1 MMKEQTVPRTHE
13 SIVQM
18 LPDIIYKLDAEG
30 CFTYIN
36 NSIRNLGYEPGDL
49 IYKHFSILI
58 HPEDLDDVWREVAV
72 GKASVEKSS
81 GPSPKLFDERRT
93 GKRITRDLKVRLIPK
108 NYDYVEDRNEDVVA
122 SCRVIAVGSYD
133 LRPTGLEREFN
144 GTLGIIKDMSN
155 IKKSRETL
163 IRCIDYYQSL
173 VEISNDIFFVI
184 ATDGTVL
191 FTSPSLLRILGYGS
205 NEVAGD
211 NIIGYIHEED
221 FKNVIRRYCASRH
234 EEPVFNVQCR
244 IRHRDGEWR
253 MFEARGKTVCD
264 SFGRS
269 MYVTVI
275 THDITKSSETEDK
288 LKKVHS
294 ELEQRIEDRTRA
306 LADANEQLKKEIETR
321 SRQDTIILDS
331 EKKYRNLVNTID
343 DIVLN
348 IDPEG
353 SILFVNPAV
362 ERITGYTQEEVIG
375 RNILELIHRDDID
388 GFLYSLRSSSEENS
402 GDTTRLIGTLCKDN
416 ELRMIRKDGSNIW
429 IEIRCRSVED
439 TDGNI
444 IGYRGIAHDITR
456 RKQTEEELVRKSK
469 IESLGVLAAG
479 IAHDFNNLLTAIIGN
494 LSLAKV
500 NIPADDDTYGIL
512 TDAENASAMAKE
524 LTQQLMAFSKGG
536 FPEKKITAI
545 KDLLVD
551 TSYFVL
557 RGSSVLC
564 EFDIPDSLWDA
575 NIDRGQIG
583 QVFHNIMLNA
593 RQSMSEDGGTIT
605 VSAENAVVEQ
615 DDGLPLKPGKY
626 IKISIADQGSG
637 ISEEII
643 SKIFD
648 PYFSTKE
655 TGSGLG
661 LAISYSIIKKHD
673 GHITVQSKKRAGT
686 TFYIFLPASHRKAV
700 LQLDASPGKTSSG
713 GRILLMD
720 DEKIILDLGK
730 KLLVHLGYEVVTAMN
745 GSEAVDLVKKARNE
759 GKPFNLVMLDL
770 IVPGGTGAD
779 KAIDALLGIDP
790 GIKVIVTSGYADD
803 PVMINC
809 KKYGFSGALTK
820 PFSLEELE
828 SELSRVLQQ

>member
-1 MMKEQTVPRTHE
+1 MMKEQTVPRAHE
-13 SIVQM
+13 SIVHM

-58 HPEDLDDVWREVAV
+58 HPEDLDNVWREVVV
-72 GKASVEKSS
+72 GKTSLESSS
-81 GPSPKLFDERRT
+81 GTSPKLFDERRT

-108 NYDYVEDRNEDVVA
+108 NYDIVENRNEDVIA

-144 GTLGIIKDMSN
+144 GTLGIIKDVSN
-155 IKKSRETL
+155 IKKSKDTL
-163 IRCIDYYQSL
+163 LRCIEYYQSL

-184 ATDGTVL
+184 ATDGTIL

-211 NIIGYIHEED
+211 NIIDYINEED
-221 FKNVIRRYCASRH
+221 FKNVIRRYCSSRH

-269 MYVTVI
+269 MYVSVI
-275 THDITKSSETEDK
+275 TRDVTRSAENEDK
-288 LKKVHS
+288 LKKVHT
-294 ELEQRIEDRTRA
+294 ELEQRIEDRTKA
-306 LADANEQLKKEIETR
+306 LADANEQLQKEIENR

-362 ERITGYTQEEVIG
+362 RTITGYSQEEVIG

-388 GFLYSLRSSSEENS
+388 GFLYSLRQTRDNDT
-402 GDTTRLIGTLCKDN
+402 GDTMKLIGSICKDN
-416 ELRMIRKDGSNIW
+416 ELRMIRKDGTSIW
-429 IEIRCRSVED
+429 IEIRCRPVED

-444 IGYRGIAHDITR
+444 IGFRGIAHDITR

-500 NIPADDDTYGIL
+500 NLSADDDTFSIL

-545 KDLLVD
+545 HNLIVD

-564 EFDIPDSLWDA
+564 EFNIPDSLWDA

-583 QVFHNIMLNA
+583 QVFHNIILNA
-593 RQSMSEDGGTIT
+593 RQSMSEGGTIT
-605 VSAENAVVEQ
+605 ISAENAVVEQ
-615 DDGLPLKPGKY
+615 GDGLPLKPGKY
-626 IKISIADQGSG
+626 IKISIADRGSG
-637 ISEEII
+637 MSEEII

-661 LAISYSIIKKHD
+661 LAISYSIVKKHD
-673 GHITVQSKKRAGT
+673 GHISLQSKKGAGT
-686 TFYIFLPASHRKAV
+686 TFYIFLPASQRKAV
-700 LQLDASPGKTSSG
+700 LRLDKPQEKASSG

-720 DEKIILDLGK
+720 DEKIILELGK
-730 KLLVHLGYEVVTAMN
+730 KLLGHLGYEVVTAMN
-745 GSEAVDLVKKARNE
+745 GIEAVDLVKKAKNE

-770 IVPGGTGAD
+770 IIPGGAGAD
-779 KAIDALLGIDP
+779 KAIDAIKVIDP
-790 GIKVIVTSGYADD
+790 GIKAIVTSGYADD

-809 KKYGFSGALTK
+809 KKYGFSGALSK

-828 SELSRVLQQ
+828 SELSKILSL